1 MESQR
6 GRRHVGPAIL
16 LPSSVAHV
24 GTSVASVLQI
34 RRRPRGIH
42 GLLSTRQAE
51 EIWATAIGPVR
62 GTPSASAASAVA
74 IAVSIVVSIAPTSST
89 VSSRP
94 YRHGIALDDSAMCKP
109 RRVHAIVGRE
119 VAANVESDQRRSL
132 LGRRLRAVVVRSLI
146 FSIVHADDATVSR
159 RTSRYL
165 I

>member
-1 MESQR
+1 MECQR
-6 GRRHVGPAIL
+6 RRHLDPAVL
-16 LPSSVAHV
+16 LHRLVAHI
-24 GTSVASVLQI
+24 GTSVASVMQI
-34 RRRPRGIH
+34 GRRPRGIH

-62 GTPSASAASAVA
+62 GTPSASAARAVGIA
-74 IAVSIVVSIAPTSST
+74 ISIVVSIPPTSSA

-94 YRHGIALDDSAMCKP
+94 YRDGIALDDTAMCKP
-109 RRVHAIVGRE
+109 RGVHAIVGRE
-119 VAANVESDQRRSL
+119 VPANVESDQSRSL
-132 LGRRLRAVVVRSLI
+132 LGRRLRAVVVRSLV